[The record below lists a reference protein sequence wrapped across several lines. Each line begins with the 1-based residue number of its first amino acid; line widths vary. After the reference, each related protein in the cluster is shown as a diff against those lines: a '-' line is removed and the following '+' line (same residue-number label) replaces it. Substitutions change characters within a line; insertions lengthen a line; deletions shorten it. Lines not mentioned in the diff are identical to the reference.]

1 MFNFLAQGF
10 LGFIFWLN
18 NFFQDFGLTIIFFTL
33 ILKIVLLPIE
43 FLVFLEEEKLKRLRP
58 KIAEA
63 LKKYK
68 NDINKQ
74 AEILTQ
80 LYKEENYNPFFT
92 MFIQF
97 LPLPILF
104 GIFFA
109 LNLLLKTP
117 NLNLF
122 FLGNINLAQR
132 NIFLVLAIIL
142 LQILSLKDIPKE
154 QRNFS
159 LILFGL
165 IILVLFQFPALFSLY
180 WLTNLILTLLERKF
194 FPKLNQALLNKI
206 SLTNGPRQ

>member
-68 NDINKQ
+68 NDIHKQ

-194 FPKLNQALLNKI
+194 FPKLNQVLLNKI

>member
-1 MFNFLAQGF
+1 MLNFLAQGF

-33 ILKIVLLPIE
+33 ILKIVILPIE
-43 FLVFLEEEKLKRLRP
+43 FLAFLEEEKMKRLRP
-58 KIAEA
+58 KINEV

-68 NDINKQ
+68 NDFQKQ
-74 AEILTQ
+74 AEVLTQ
-80 LYKEENYNPFFT
+80 LYKEENYNPLFT
-92 MFIQF
+92 MLIQF
-97 LPLPILF
+97 LPFPIFF

-132 NIFLVLAIIL
+132 NVFLVLAIIL
-142 LQILSLKDIPKE
+142 LQALSLRNLPKE

-159 LILFGL
+159 LIFFGL

-180 WLTNLILTLLERKF
+180 WLTNIILTLLERQF
-194 FPKLNQALLNKI
+194 FPKFNQVLAKKHL
-206 SLTNGPRQ
+206 

>member
-43 FLVFLEEEKLKRLRP
+43 FLAFLEEEKMKRLRP
-58 KIAEA
+58 KINET

-68 NDINKQ
+68 NDFQKQ
-74 AEILTQ
+74 AEALTQ
-80 LYKEENYNPFFT
+80 LYKEENYNPLFT
-92 MFIQF
+92 ILIQF
-97 LPLPILF
+97 LPLPIFF

-117 NLNLF
+117 NLSLF
-122 FLGNINLAQR
+122 FLGNINLAQK

-142 LQILSLKDIPKE
+142 LQVLSLRNLPKE

-159 LILFGL
+159 LIFFGL

-180 WLTNLILTLLERKF
+180 WLTNIILTLLERQF
-194 FPKLNQALLNKI
+194 FPKFNQVLANKV
-206 SLTNGPRQ
+206 SSTNDPKQ

>member
-43 FLVFLEEEKLKRLRP
+43 FLAFLEEEKLKKLRP
-58 KIAEA
+58 KIAEV

-180 WLTNLILTLLERKF
+180 WLTNLILTLLERTF

>member
-43 FLVFLEEEKLKRLRP
+43 FLAFLEEEKLKKLRP
-58 KIAEA
+58 KIVEV

-194 FPKLNQALLNKI
+194 FPKLNQTLLNKI

>member
-1 MFNFLAQGF
+1 MLNFLAQGF

-18 NFFQDFGLTIIFFTL
+18 KFFQDFGLTIIFFTL
-33 ILKIVLLPIE
+33 ILKIVILPIE
-43 FLVFLEEEKLKRLRP
+43 FLAFLEEEKMKRLRP
-58 KIAEA
+58 KINEV

-68 NDINKQ
+68 NDFQKQ
-74 AEILTQ
+74 AEVLTQ
-80 LYKEENYNPFFT
+80 LYKEENYNPLFT
-92 MFIQF
+92 MLIQF
-97 LPLPILF
+97 LPLPIFF

-132 NIFLVLAIIL
+132 NVFLVLAIIL
-142 LQILSLKDIPKE
+142 LQALSLRNLPKE

-159 LILFGL
+159 LIFFGL

-180 WLTNLILTLLERKF
+180 WLTNIILTLLERQF
-194 FPKLNQALLNKI
+194 FPKFNQVLAKKHL
-206 SLTNGPRQ
+206 

>member
-68 NDINKQ
+68 NDIHKQ

-142 LQILSLKDIPKE
+142 LQILSLKDMPKE

-194 FPKLNQALLNKI
+194 FPKLNQVLLNKI
-206 SLTNGPRQ
+206 SLTNGPR

>member
-1 MFNFLAQGF
+1 MLNFLAQGF

-33 ILKIVLLPIE
+33 ILKIVILPIE
-43 FLVFLEEEKLKRLRP
+43 FLAFLEEEKMKRLRP
-58 KIAEA
+58 KINEVF
-63 LKKYK
+63 KKYK
-68 NDINKQ
+68 NDFQKQ
-74 AEILTQ
+74 AEVLTQ
-80 LYKEENYNPFFT
+80 LYKEENYNPLFT
-92 MFIQF
+92 MLIQF
-97 LPLPILF
+97 LPLPIFF

-132 NIFLVLAIIL
+132 NVFLVLAIIL
-142 LQILSLKDIPKE
+142 FQALSLRNLPKE
-154 QRNFS
+154 QKNFS

-180 WLTNLILTLLERKF
+180 WLTNIILTLLERQF
-194 FPKLNQALLNKI
+194 FPKFNQVLANKI
-206 SLTNGPRQ
+206 SLTNGPKQ

>member
-43 FLVFLEEEKLKRLRP
+43 FLAFLEEEKMKRLRP
-58 KIAEA
+58 KINET

-68 NDINKQ
+68 NDFQKQ
-74 AEILTQ
+74 AEALTQ
-80 LYKEENYNPFFT
+80 LYKEENYNPLFT
-92 MFIQF
+92 ILIQF
-97 LPLPILF
+97 LPLPIFF

-122 FLGNINLAQR
+122 FLGNINLAQK

-142 LQILSLKDIPKE
+142 LQVLSLRNLPKE
-154 QRNFS
+154 QRNFY
-159 LILFGL
+159 LIFFGL
-165 IILVLFQFPALFSLY
+165 IILILFQFPAIFSLY
-180 WLTNLILTLLERKF
+180 WLTNIILTLLERQF
-194 FPKLNQALLNKI
+194 FPKFNQVLANKVSSI
-206 SLTNGPRQ
+206 NDPKQ

>member
-1 MFNFLAQGF
+1 
-10 LGFIFWLN
+10 
-18 NFFQDFGLTIIFFTL
+18 L

-43 FLVFLEEEKLKRLRP
+43 FLAFLEEEKMKKLRP
-58 KIAEA
+58 KITET

-68 NDINKQ
+68 NDFQKQ
-74 AEILTQ
+74 AEVLSH
-80 LYKEENYNPFFT
+80 LYKEENYNPLFT
-92 MFIQF
+92 MLIQF
-97 LPLPILF
+97 LPLPIFL

-117 NLNLF
+117 NFNLF
-122 FLGNINLAQR
+122 FLGNINLAQS

-142 LQILSLKDIPKE
+142 FQALSLRNLPKE

-180 WLTNLILTLLERKF
+180 WLTNIILTLLERQLF
-194 FPKLNQALLNKI
+194 FRLIKY
-206 SLTNGPRQ
+206 S

>member
-18 NFFQDFGLTIIFFTL
+18 NLFQDFGLTIIFFTL
-33 ILKIVLLPIE
+33 ILKIIILPIE
-43 FLVFLEEEKLKRLRP
+43 FLAFLEEEKIKRLRP
-58 KIAEA
+58 KINEV

-68 NDINKQ
+68 NDFQKQ
-74 AEILTQ
+74 AEVLTQ
-80 LYKEENYNPFFT
+80 LYKEENYNPLFT
-92 MFIQF
+92 MFVQF
-97 LPLPILF
+97 LPLPIFF

-132 NIFLVLAIIL
+132 NIFLILAIIL
-142 LQILSLKDIPKE
+142 LQALSLRNLPKE
-154 QRNFS
+154 QKNFS

-165 IILVLFQFPALFSLY
+165 IVVVLFQFPALFSLY
-180 WLTNLILTLLERKF
+180 WLTNVILTLLERQLFSKF
-194 FPKLNQALLNKI
+194 NQVLVDKI
-206 SLTNGPRQ
+206 YPTNGPKL

>member
-1 MFNFLAQGF
+1 
-10 LGFIFWLN
+10 
-18 NFFQDFGLTIIFFTL
+18 
-33 ILKIVLLPIE
+33 
-43 FLVFLEEEKLKRLRP
+43 
-58 KIAEA
+58 
-63 LKKYK
+63 
-68 NDINKQ
+68 
-74 AEILTQ
+74 LTQ

>member
-33 ILKIVLLPIE
+33 ILKIVLSPIE
-43 FLVFLEEEKLKRLRP
+43 FLAFLEEEKLKKLRP

-68 NDINKQ
+68 NDIHKQ

>member
-43 FLVFLEEEKLKRLRP
+43 FLVFLEEEKLKKLRP

-142 LQILSLKDIPKE
+142 LQILSLKDIPKD

-194 FPKLNQALLNKI
+194 FPKLNQVLLNKI
-206 SLTNGPRQ
+206 SLTNGPK

>member
-43 FLVFLEEEKLKRLRP
+43 FLAFLEEEKLKKLRP
-58 KIAEA
+58 KIAEV

-206 SLTNGPRQ
+206 SLTSGPRQ

>member
-33 ILKIVLLPIE
+33 ILKIALSPIE
-43 FLVFLEEEKLKRLRP
+43 FLAFLEEEKMKRLRP
-58 KIAEA
+58 KINEV

-68 NDINKQ
+68 NDFQKQ
-74 AEILTQ
+74 TEVLTQ
-80 LYKEENYNPFFT
+80 LYKEENYNPIFAIL
-92 MFIQF
+92 IQF
-97 LPLPILF
+97 LPLPIF
-104 GIFFA
+104 FSIFFA

-117 NLNLF
+117 NLDLF
-122 FLGNINLAQR
+122 FLGNINLSQR
-132 NIFLVLAIIL
+132 NVFLVLAIIL
-142 LQILSLKDIPKE
+142 LQALSLKNLPKE

-180 WLTNLILTLLERKF
+180 WLTNIILTLLEKQF
-194 FPKLNQALLNKI
+194 FPKFNQLLINKI
-206 SLTNGPRQ
+206 SAKGDPRQ